1 MIKKYENI
9 RDANGSRIT
18 GRTKLF
24 IEDVDEQGEITK
36 CLCGDAIVPDASGI
50 MFIVDSY
57 VAESVDKLILKD
69 GDLIVK
75 DGETIEEPTKSA
87 EEIEREQLLARLAE
101 LDEA

>member
-18 GRTKLF
+18 GRTKIF
-24 IEDVDEQGEITK
+24 IEEVDEEGEIIK
-36 CLCGDAIVPDASGI
+36 CLCGDAIVPDSSGV
-50 MFIVDSY
+50 MFIVDAY
-57 VAESVDKLILKD
+57 ITKEVDKLILKD

-75 DGETIEEPTKSA
+75 DGETIDEPEKTP

-101 LDEA
+101 LDGA